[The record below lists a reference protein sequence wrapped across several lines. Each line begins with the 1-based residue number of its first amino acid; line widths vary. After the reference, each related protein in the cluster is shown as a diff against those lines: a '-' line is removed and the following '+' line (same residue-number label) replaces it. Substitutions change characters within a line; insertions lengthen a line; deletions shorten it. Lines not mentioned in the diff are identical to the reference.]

1 MNETHT
7 TLVGNIATDV
17 RTMTSRDGVRVT
29 SFRIAS
35 TTRRF
40 QNGKGWNDVDTL
52 FVTVVCW
59 RQLAE
64 HTASSFAKGEPVIA
78 TGRLKVRQ
86 WTNDDGATRDALEL
100 EAYAVGHDLNRGTS
114 AFRRADPRPLEQRPL
129 RTAADELAAAVARE
143 PIEPI
148 EPIAPGAAEASGEP
162 VEPVVAA

>member
-17 RTMTSRDGVRVT
+17 RTITSRDGVRVT
-29 SFRIAS
+29 SFRVAS

-40 QNGKGWNDVDTL
+40 QGGKGWNDVDTL

-64 HTASSFAKGEPVIA
+64 HAASSFAKGEPVLA
-78 TGRLKVRQ
+78 TGRLKTRQ
-86 WTNDDGATRDALEL
+86 WTAEDGSSREALEL

-114 AFRRADPRPLEQRPL
+114 AFRRAERRPVEERPL
-129 RTAADELAAAVARE
+129 RTAADELASAVARE
-143 PIEPI
+143 PLDELAPAMAHRSLEP
-148 EPIAPGAAEASGEP
+148 EAAA
-162 VEPVVAA
+162 